1 MPSSSVHTS
10 QAGATSPRKASLPGG
25 SGAPRL
31 LIIYTGGT
39 IGMVRDPKTGA
50 LAPFDFDHLLDNVPR
65 LARLGYSL
73 GRVQFHPA
81 IDSSNMSPAH
91 WAAIAH
97 AIEASYASYDG
108 FVVLHGTDTMAY
120 TASALSFMLENLEK
134 PVIVTGSQL
143 PISDIREDG
152 TTNLIT
158 ALQIAAAKDEDGK
171 PMVREVAI
179 SFGDTLV
186 RGNRATKA
194 SSTEFGAF
202 RSFNYPALATM
213 NLHIR
218 FREELLWRPR
228 ATGAFATHTA
238 LDPAVSVVFLHPGI
252 TEGSLRAQLAEPGIK
267 AFVLRT
273 YGAGNAPT
281 TPWFISAIADAVRE
295 GRIIVNVTQCPD
307 GGVEETRYDTGDALA
322 EAGAVSGYDL
332 TCEAA
337 VTKLM
342 YLLGQGLSPADVARA
357 MQRSLRGELTVPG
370 AEL

>member
-1 MPSSSVHTS
+1 MPTSVGCAS
-10 QAGATSPRKASLPGG
+10 QASATIPRQAQPGG

-50 LAPFDFDHLLDNVPR
+50 LAPFDFDHLIDNVPR
-65 LARLGYSL
+65 LARLGYTL

-91 WAAIAH
+91 WAAIAR
-97 AIEASYASYDG
+97 AIEANYSRYDG

-120 TASALSFMLENLEK
+120 TASALSFMLQNLAK

-158 ALQIAAAKDEDGK
+158 ALQIAAARDDVGQ

-218 FREELLWRPR
+218 FREELLWRPSAR
-228 ATGAFATHTA
+228 GAFSTQTT
-238 LDPAVSVVFLHPGI
+238 LDPAVSVVFLHPGM
-252 TEGSLRAQLAEPGIK
+252 TEASLRAQLAESGIK

-281 TPWFISAIADAVRE
+281 TPWFTSAIADAVRE
-295 GRIIVNVTQCPD
+295 GRLIVNVTQCPD

-322 EAGAVSGYDL
+322 EAGVISGYDL

-342 YLLGQGLSPADVARA
+342 YLFGLGLSGADVARA
-357 MQRSLRGELTVPG
+357 MRHSLRGELTEPG
-370 AEL
+370 A

>member
-1 MPSSSVHTS
+1 MSANGPAENPSPSSGTP
-10 QAGATSPRKASLPGG
+10 AGH
-25 SGAPRL
+25 APAAARPTL
-31 LIIYTGGT
+31 LVIYTGGT

-50 LAPFDFDHLLDNVPR
+50 LAPFDFDHLVDNVPR
-65 LARLGYSL
+65 LARLDYHL

-81 IDSSNMSPAH
+81 IDSSNMTPIH
-91 WAAIAH
+91 WAAIAS
-97 AIEASYASYDG
+97 AIAENYDAYDG

-120 TASALSFMLENLEK
+120 TASALSFMLEGLAK
-134 PVIVTGSQL
+134 PVILTGSQL

-152 TTNLIT
+152 TTNLVT
-158 ALQIAAAKDEDGK
+158 ALQIAAARDAAGD

-179 SFGDTLV
+179 SFGDTLL
-186 RGNRATKA
+186 RGNRATKE

-202 RSFNYPALATM
+202 HSFNYPALATM

-218 FREELLWRPR
+218 FREEFLWRPNP
-228 ATGAFATHTA
+228 TGKLTTHTK

-281 TPWFISAIADAVRE
+281 TPWFTSAIKDAVQG

-322 EAGAVSGYDL
+322 AAGVISGLDL

-342 YLLGQGLSPADVARA
+342 YLLGLGLSAPEVTSA
-357 MQRSLRGELTVPG
+357 MQRSLRGELT
-370 AEL
+370 EL